1 MSSLSPFTR
10 RLLALALLLAVV
22 YLPYA
27 LVAAP
32 ILTAYAGT
40 RAEIDAHRD
49 LIQRYRTIAADR
61 GALEEELA
69 MAQRHVFPSQ
79 YYLAGEN
86 PALVAAS
93 LQNRIKTIVESS
105 GGKLLSTQI
114 LPSQIEQGATRIAVR
129 VRMTGSIDALY
140 KAFYA
145 IESNRPALFIETVD
159 LNARQVR
166 ARAQR
171 DPEQSELMAGYDVYG
186 YLQPR

>member
-1 MSSLSPFTR
+1 MNRFSPFTR
-10 RLLALALLLAVV
+10 RFLALALLLAVV

-27 LVAAP
+27 LVVAP
-32 ILTAYAGT
+32 ILAAYAGT
-40 RAEIDAHRD
+40 RAEIDEYRD

-61 GALEEELA
+61 GDLEEELA
-69 MAQRHVFPSQ
+69 TAQRNVFPSQ
-79 YYLAGEN
+79 YYLLGEN

-93 LQNRIKTIVESS
+93 LQNQIKTFVENT

-114 LPSQIEQGATRIAVR
+114 LPSQVEQGSTRVTVR
-129 VRMTGSIDALY
+129 VRMTGSIESVY
-140 KAFYA
+140 KALYA

-166 ARAQR
+166 IRGQQ
-171 DPEQSELMAGYDVYG
+171 DTEQSELTAGYDVYG